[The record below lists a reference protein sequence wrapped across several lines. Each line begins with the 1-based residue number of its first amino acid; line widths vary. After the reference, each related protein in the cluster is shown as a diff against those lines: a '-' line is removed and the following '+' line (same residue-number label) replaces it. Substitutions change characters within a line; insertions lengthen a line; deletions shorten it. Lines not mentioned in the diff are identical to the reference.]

1 MLTVPTQHSPLLS
14 FASAE
19 GLFWAHEGCEKFQGQ
34 NAPPKTKSP
43 AIGCSRK
50 RTHLLSKKARTIL
63 DRIGLSSR
71 SGTLLKFSLL
81 GSRKERHREK
91 GEKRKQM
98 SDSTFPGLYFLSRAD
113 TARTVHR
120 RVWNAPRPAASSTS
134 SPTGGA
140 GRIWRL
146 KDVLGNPIHVLDIHL
161 REKKPQDT
169 ARIAP
174 HSKVR
179 GHLRPIADPGERRH
193 PAILETNS
201 RRPAWR
207 FGKQSARSSARDMG
221 SYRVTQ
227 QSHSQGYT
235 QEKRKHAST

>member
-34 NAPPKTKSP
+34 NPPPKTKSP

-98 SDSTFPGLYFLSRAD
+98 SDSTFPELYFLSRAD

-120 RVWNAPRPAASSTS
+120 RVWNAPRPAASSTKLS
-134 SPTGGA
+134 DGRSREDLEAQRCFGESDTRPGHSPPGKKAA
-140 GRIWRL
+140 G
-146 KDVLGNPIHVLDIHL
+146 
-161 REKKPQDT
+161 
-169 ARIAP
+169 
-174 HSKVR
+174 HSKNCTPFQ
-179 GHLRPIADPGERRH
+179 GQRP
-193 PAILETNS
+193 LEAH
-201 RRPAWR
+201 RRPR
-207 FGKQSARSSARDMG
+207 GETPSCHPGNKQ
-221 SYRVTQ
+221 
-227 QSHSQGYT
+227 
-235 QEKRKHAST
+235 